1 MSSVYVV
8 VVVVL
13 LGFVLFVIPDS
24 YLLFIT
30 VFSICL
36 VFLVDLADLKFNV
49 SPVNFS
55 PCHSVSRRHLK
66 LSSNLVSSSCPKVY
80 NF

>member
-1 MSSVYVV
+1 MSSVF

-13 LGFVLFVIPDS
+13 LGFVLFVILDS

-36 VFLVDLADLKFNV
+36 VFLVDLADLKLNV

-55 PCHSVSRRHLK
+55 PVSRRHLK
-66 LSSNLVSSSCPKVY
+66 LSSNLVSSSCPKVCY
-80 NF
+80 F